1 MILYFSIRLLGLHIS
16 KRSVNKRHSTS
27 IYKGKKQDSQY
38 MYMYICIICAS
49 HNPYVWLCTLG
60 IQDNPLYDRVYRNNK
75 ELFIFCKPQRIC
87 KIFNSCF
94 QLRIH

>member
-38 MYMYICIICAS
+38 MYMYICIICHQIPHIYGSVHLAFKIT
-49 HNPYVWLCTLG
+49 HYMTEFIEIIKNF
-60 IQDNPLYDRVYRNNK
+60 
-75 ELFIFCKPQRIC
+75 LFFVNLNEFAKLLINV
-87 KIFNSCF
+87 FN
-94 QLRIH
+94 

>member
-27 IYKGKKQDSQY
+27 IYKGQKQDSQY
-38 MYMYICIICAS
+38 MYMYICVICAP

-75 ELFIFCKPQRIC
+75 KLFIFCKPQRIC

-94 QLRIH
+94 QLGIH

>member
-27 IYKGKKQDSQY
+27 IYKGQKQDSQY
-38 MYMYICIICAS
+38 MYMYICVICAP

-75 ELFIFCKPQRIC
+75 ELFIFCKPHEFAKFLIHV
-87 KIFNSCF
+87 FN
-94 QLRIH
+94 